1 MYAINAFLISNKQT
15 VNFSQPFPFFICRN
29 FSFLAF
35 VLALYHHSVS
45 GWFSFN
51 APLMH
56 NKKVYACL
64 FMQNG
69 KKKNCTGQE
78 SLWLLFSFLFF
89 CLFVFYHFHHHH
101 LFAKH
106 FFHIHLSPVQRYISV
121 NIQMHAGLQLIIV
134 QMSDDFFVWF
144 GLILSYLYHCLF
156 EFY

>member
-69 KKKNCTGQE
+69 KKKKLYRARKFMVAIQ
-78 SLWLLFSFLFF
+78 FFVFLFVCF
-89 CLFVFYHFHHHH
+89 LPFP
-101 LFAKH
+101 
-106 FFHIHLSPVQRYISV
+106 SSSSV
-121 NIQMHAGLQLIIV
+121 CQT
-134 QMSDDFFVWF
+134 F
-144 GLILSYLYHCLF
+144 LSYTSITSKTVHFC
-156 EFY
+156 